1 MTDENNKE
9 TKKCGGKG
17 KAMFAYGI
25 IQLGSSVVSAV
36 ALAAIALS
44 FCSIKKEATAF
55 NECVAE
61 MENTGKSSS
70 DAVRFCNGGR

>member
-1 MTDENNKE
+1 MTVNNNK
-9 TKKCGGKG
+9 TNCSGKR

-44 FCSIKKEATAF
+44 LCSLKKEAKLF
-55 NECVAE
+55 NECVQEVQA
-61 MENTGKSSS
+61 NGKSSFS
-70 DAVRFCNGGR
+70 AVRFCNGGK

>member
-1 MTDENNKE
+1 MGKDNK
-9 TKKCGGKG
+9 KG
-17 KAMFAYGI
+17 KRSCRSSKAAMLAFGVTT
-25 IQLGSSVVSAV
+25 LGTRVIAAIS
-36 ALAAIALS
+36 LAAIALG

-70 DAVRFCNGGR
+70 DAVHFCNGGK